1 MTLLGRATGWRT
13 LQRIVRLGLV
23 CVCLAVVSAQA
34 LAARVTVVLSSE
46 ATPYQEVYQ
55 VIRAYLDDTSH
66 EAVRVYTDGLTP
78 AALNDARL
86 VVAVGVEAADLLAA
100 LPARPPVLAILV
112 PRAWY
117 LKTGRARLETGS
129 RRDLSAI
136 YLDQPFER
144 QARLIRLALPDVRRV
159 GVLLSVEQSGVVN
172 ELDNAL
178 RGQGLSLVYATLTPN
193 ERLITPLET
202 VLTEANLLLALP
214 DPLVFNRNTA
224 QSLFLTSYRY
234 RDPVLGY
241 SRSLTRAGA
250 LLSLHSSPAQIG
262 RQAAEWIGSAI
273 QGGAVHLPPSAY
285 PSYFSVSINDQVARS
300 LGFTLPPATELE
312 KRLRGRD

>member
-1 MTLLGRATGWRT
+1 MTFFGAATRRT
-13 LQRIVRLGLV
+13 ALQRIGRVGLA
-23 CVCLAVVSAQA
+23 CACLAVVSAQA
-34 LAARVTVVLSSE
+34 VAARVAVVLSDD
-46 ATPYQEVYQ
+46 AAPYQEVYQ
-55 VIRAYLDDTSH
+55 VIRAYLDDTPH
-66 EAVRVYTDGLTP
+66 EASRVYAEGLT
-78 AALNDARL
+78 AASLNDARL
-86 VVAVGVEAADLLAA
+86 AVAVGVGAADALAA
-100 LPARPPVLAILV
+100 LPERPPVLAILV

-117 LKTGRARLETGS
+117 LKTGRARLSAGS
-129 RRDLSAI
+129 RRNQSAI

-144 QARLIRLALPDVRRV
+144 QALLIRLALPDVRRV
-159 GVLLSVEQSGVVN
+159 GVLLSTEQSGLVS
-172 ELDNAL
+172 ELDAAL
-178 RGQGLSLVYATLTPN
+178 RAQRLSLVYATLTEG

-202 VLTEANLLLALP
+202 VLSEADLLLALP

-262 RQAAEWIGSAI
+262 RQAAEWVANAI
-273 QGGAVHLPPSAY
+273 QGSAVRLPPPAY

-300 LGFTLPPATELE
+300 LGFTLPSEADLE
-312 KRLRGRD
+312 KHLGGEN

>member
-1 MTLLGRATGWRT
+1 MTVFGGATRWIA
-13 LQRIVRLGLV
+13 LQRIARLGLAFA
-23 CVCLAVVSAQA
+23 CLAVVPAQA
-34 LAARVTVVLSSE
+34 VAARVAVVLSE
-46 ATPYQEVYQ
+46 DAAPYQEVYQ

-66 EAVRVYTDGLTP
+66 EASRLYAQNLTT
-78 AALNDARL
+78 ASLNDAHL
-86 VVAVGVEAADLLAA
+86 AVAVGVGAAEALAG
-100 LPARPPVLAILV
+100 LPERPPVLAVLV

-117 LKTGRARLETGS
+117 LKTGRARLSAGS
-129 RRDLSAI
+129 HRSQSAI

-144 QARLIRLALPDVRRV
+144 QALLIRLALPDVRRV
-159 GVLLSVEQSGVVN
+159 GVLLSTEQSGVVS
-172 ELDNAL
+172 ELDEAL
-178 RGQGLSLVYATLTPN
+178 RAQRLSLVYATLTAN

-202 VLTEANLLLALP
+202 VLSEADLLLALP
-214 DPLVFNRNTA
+214 DPLVFNRSTA

-262 RQAAEWIGSAI
+262 RQAAEWIGNAI
-273 QGGAVHLPPSAY
+273 QGGAVRLPPPAY

-300 LGFTLPPATELE
+300 LGFTLPSEADLE
-312 KRLRGRD
+312 KRLAGEN